1 MAAVVTTSRAVG
13 RARRHGRVLAA
24 ALLVTTLTG
33 VATARSIFIED
44 FDAALTVGVDGSLEV
59 VETLRLRFE
68 GQWNG
73 IQRFIPVD
81 YQAGPSGNYR
91 LRLAIGRVTDAA
103 GTPLRVQRSYV
114 GHSRVLK
121 IWVPGA
127 ADAVRTVVIRYRV
140 SNALRFFED
149 HDELY
154 WNITGDEW
162 PYPIGRARGVIS
174 LPEAVTNV
182 RANAFTGGYGS
193 GERTVAIAID
203 GERLDPDQAFT
214 RDAEKPAPVQGP
226 HVVEVAAARPLGIR
240 EGLTAAVAWN
250 PGVIRRPTALERQ
263 FAWLLD
269 NLGRVVLV
277 GVFGAAPLLALGL
290 MLSRWLAF
298 GRDPRMGPVVVEYEP
313 PAGLGPAEAGT
324 LVDNSP
330 DARDLM
336 AMLVDCAV
344 KRVIRIRET
353 QEAGWF
359 SRAEYAFELLQP
371 RSRWTNLSGGEERLL
386 TAMFD
391 KTDGEPGSNGVVET
405 VTSTELADTFYAHL
419 PKIRSA
425 LFDGLVREGH
435 YVERPD
441 RVLQRYQW
449 IAVGSAVLL
458 LAGGFVLTA
467 WVFPTFPGWMVP
479 LIVGSAVLTALVVGV
494 IGMVMP
500 ARTIKGA
507 RARMA
512 VRGFQEFLGRV
523 DRHRLA
529 TMPLT
534 PELFEKYLPY
544 AMALGV
550 EGRWSKAFE
559 GICKEPPDWYVGS
572 GPVGTFEPGGLT
584 QHLAQMG
591 HVTTSAMQS
600 VPRSESSGGNSVFSS
615 GFSGGGGGGF
625 SGGGFSGG
633 GFGGGGGSGF

>member
-1 MAAVVTTSRAVG
+1 MAAAVTTSGRGG
-13 RARRHGRVLAA
+13 RARQRGRLLAA
-24 ALLVTTLTG
+24 ALVLSMLTG
-33 VATARSIFIED
+33 VATARSIVIED
-44 FDAALTVGVDGSLEV
+44 FDAALTVAVNGSLEV
-59 VETLRLRFE
+59 VETIRLRFE

-91 LRLAIGRVTDAA
+91 LRLAVERVTDAA
-103 GTPLRVQRSYV
+103 GTPLRVARSHV
-114 GHSRVLK
+114 GHSQVLK

-127 ADAVRTVVIRYRV
+127 VDAVRTVVIRYRV

-162 PYPIGRARGVIS
+162 PYPIGQARAVIS
-174 LPEAVTNV
+174 LPEAVANV

-193 GERTVAIAID
+193 GERTVAITID

-250 PGVIRRPTALERQ
+250 PGAIRRPTALERQ
-263 FAWLLD
+263 FAWVLD
-269 NLGRVVLV
+269 NLGRVGLV
-277 GVFGAAPLLALGL
+277 GILGAAPLVALGL
-290 MLSRWLAF
+290 MLSRWLTF
-298 GRDPRMGPVVVEYEP
+298 GRDPRTGPVVVEYQP

-359 SRAEYAFELLQP
+359 SKAEYAFELLRP
-371 RSRWTNLSGGEERLL
+371 RSQWTNVTGGEERLL
-386 TAMFD
+386 KAMFD

-405 VTSTELADTFYAHL
+405 VTSTELTNSFYVHL
-419 PKIRSA
+419 PKIRNA

-441 RVLQRYQW
+441 HVLQRYVW
-449 IAVGSAVLL
+449 IALGSAALL
-458 LAGGFVLTA
+458 LVGGFGLAA
-467 WVFPTFPGWMVP
+467 WIFPGVPGWMVP
-479 LIVGSAVLTALVVGV
+479 VIVGSAVLTALVVGV
-494 IGMVMP
+494 IGVVMP

-591 HVTTSAMQS
+591 NVTTSAMQS
-600 VPRSESSGGNSVFSS
+600 APRSESSGGNSSSSS
-615 GFSGGGGGGF
+615 GFGGGGGGG
-625 SGGGFSGG
+625 GGGFSGG